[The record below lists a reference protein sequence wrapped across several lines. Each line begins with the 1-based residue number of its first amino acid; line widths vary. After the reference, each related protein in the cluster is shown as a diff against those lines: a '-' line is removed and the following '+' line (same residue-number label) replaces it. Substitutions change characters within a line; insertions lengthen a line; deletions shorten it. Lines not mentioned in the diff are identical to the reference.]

1 MKITI
6 EKKSPDAKGCQSLF
20 ITRNYGSVVNDE
32 GKRIKRRKRQSLDL
46 YIYHSPTD
54 KIQRDHNKKALA
66 LAENIKAKLQ
76 VDNAN
81 NRYHFEDVEKQKMSF
96 FDYMQSIIKEKE
108 KTDSSSNCSIWDSA
122 LKQFKKYHQL
132 PELTFEDIT
141 PELLNGFSQYLQTSA
156 TTKSGKLLSSNTTNA
171 YFNKIRAAIN
181 KAYQQGIIRRNPVQE
196 VKSIK
201 LVQNKREYLTDD
213 ELGRIVRAECRYDIL
228 KRAFLF
234 GCITGI
240 RWSDIVKFTW
250 DDLQKLDDG
259 HRIVFNHKKTQH
271 LQYLD
276 LPLEAV
282 NLLGKN
288 HKRGEKIFKG
298 LKYSAYVNVAIL
310 QWMIRAGITKH
321 ITFHCAR
328 HTFAVRMLTH
338 GIDIYTV
345 SKLLGHS
352 ELKTTQVYAD
362 IVEHKR
368 KEAMTSLPCINNN
381 QVI

>member
-6 EKKSPDAKGCQSLF
+6 ERKSPDAKGCQSLF

-54 KIQRDHNKKALA
+54 KIQRDHNKKTLT

-81 NRYHFEDVEKQKMSF
+81 NQYNFEDIEKQKMSF
-96 FDYMQSIIKEKE
+96 FDYMQNIIKEKE
-108 KTDSSSNCSIWDSA
+108 KTDSISNCSIWDSA
-122 LKQFKKYHQL
+122 LKQLKKFHQL

-141 PELLNGFSQYLQTSA
+141 SELLNDFSRYLQTIA
-156 TTKSGKLLSSNTTNA
+156 TTKSDKLLSSNTANA
-171 YFNKIRAAIN
+171 YFNKIRAALN

-201 LVQNKREYLTDD
+201 IVQNKREYLTDE
-213 ELGRIVRAECRYDIL
+213 ELGKLLKADCRYAIL

-234 GCITGI
+234 SCLTGI

-259 HRIVFNHKKTQH
+259 HRIVFNHKKTQY

-282 NLLGKN
+282 SFLGNKY
-288 HKRGEKIFKG
+288 KRGERIFKG
-298 LKYSAYVNVAIL
+298 LKYSADSNVAIL
-310 QWMIRAGITKH
+310 QWMLRAGITKH

-352 ELKTTQVYAD
+352 ELKTTQIYAD
-362 IVEHKR
+362 IIEHKR
-368 KEAMTSLPCINNN
+368 KEAMTSLPNINNN
-381 QVI
+381 QII